1 MNRSL
6 STKFITTITPIFIVV
21 FVTCII
27 AETFHTYEKSRAEIT
42 QRLDTLAASQS
53 IILAETI
60 ATKNLNQL
68 SLMLA
73 SIISEPN
80 LVGIA
85 IHDVDGNVMD
95 SFGEMESD
103 DAALVKSITVN
114 FTDGDEVRRV
124 GTMKLVMTDE
134 YALQEIKTEL
144 FLHILLGLALLA
156 AALFASIFA
165 YRRIVGRPLDKMLSA
180 INETKGGALGRVVWD
195 SNDEIGRLI
204 SSYNDMQS
212 RLDSYANELKAIQDQ
227 LEQRVRERTHALVMA
242 RENAEEASRVK
253 SKFLSSMSHEFRT
266 PMNAILGFTQI
277 LQMSAEVRNSPG
289 LQDRLGKIEDSARS
303 LMTLLDDIMDFAQ
316 LENATGDMNIEKIS
330 PHLAILDAVALIRPL
345 AESRRVTLHT
355 EGVKHEAGTIEA
367 DRNQLGKALF
377 NLLSNAVKYNRDG
390 GSVTVDVAPDGGDLR
405 ISIRDTGYGIPTDR
419 FQNIFEPFN
428 RVGREAGAI
437 EGSGIGLT
445 ITQHIVECM
454 NGRIDFESVE
464 DQGSTFHV
472 TFPLAA

>member
-6 STKFITTITPIFIVV
+6 STKFITTITPIFIAV

-27 AETFHTYEKSRAEIT
+27 VETFHTYEKSRAEIA

-60 ATKNLNQL
+60 ANKNINQL

-85 IHDVDGNVMD
+85 IHDTDGNVMD
-95 SFGEMESD
+95 SFGELDSD
-103 DAALVKSITVN
+103 DAALVKTITVN
-114 FTDGDEVRRV
+114 FTDGAEVRRV
-124 GTMKLVMTDE
+124 GTMKLVMTDR
-134 YALQEIKTEL
+134 YALQKIKTQL
-144 FLHILLGLALLA
+144 FFHILLGLALLA

-165 YRRIVGRPLDKMLSA
+165 YRRTVGRPLDKLMSS
-180 INETKGGALGRVVWD
+180 INETKGGTLGRVDWE

-204 SSYNDMQS
+204 NSYNDMQS
-212 RLDSYANELKAIQDQ
+212 RLDSYANELKAIHDQ
-227 LEQRVRERTHALVMA
+227 LEQRVKERTHALVLA
-242 RENAEEASRVK
+242 RENAEDASRVK

-277 LQMSAEVRNSPG
+277 LQMSAEVRNSPN
-289 LQDRLGKIEDSARS
+289 LQDRLGKIEDSARN
-303 LMTLLDDIMDFAQ
+303 LMTLLDDIMVFAQ
-316 LENATGDMNIEKIS
+316 LETATGDMNIEEIS
-330 PHLAILDAVALIRPL
+330 PHLAIMDAVALIQPL
-345 AESRRVTLHT
+345 AESRRVTLDT
-355 EGVKHEAGTIEA
+355 GGVNSEAGTVKA

-377 NLLSNAVKYNRDG
+377 NLLSNAVKYNRAG
-390 GSVTVDVAPDGGDLR
+390 GSVTVDVTPDGNDLR
-405 ISIRDTGYGIPTDR
+405 ISISDTGYGIPSDR
-419 FQNIFEPFN
+419 LQNIFEPFN
-428 RVGREAGAI
+428 RVGREAGTI

-445 ITQHIVECM
+445 ITQYIVERM
-454 NGRIDFESVE
+454 SGRIEFESVE